1 MDNILLATSIIGAIV
16 IGVTQMIKQTAINNK
31 WLPFLNVFF
40 GVVIGIVYAST
51 IVHGEVA
58 IYAWAGMLAGMS
70 AGGFYDLPASGKLL
84 YKETK
89 INEGDDEK

>member
-1 MDNILLATSIIGAIV
+1 MNEILTATSIISVIV
-16 IGVTQMIKQTAINNK
+16 LGVTQLVKQTAINNK

-40 GVVIGIVYAST
+40 GVVIGIVYALT

-70 AGGFYDLPASGKLL
+70 AGGFYDLPASGKSM
-84 YKETK
+84 YQSDKAT
-89 INEGDDEK
+89 EGDDEK